1 MPRRTL
7 PPGAEFMFGDTASV
21 ESIPGHFAIFGHFD
35 HERNSNR
42 PSVQSGKFLGGL
54 DVLDQ

>member
-21 ESIPGHFAIFGHFD
+21 EIIPGHFD
-35 HERNSNR
+35 HERNSKR